1 MILVCKKK
9 PVNYS
14 NPSSDDNQLNNLTLE
29 EEFTDWCQGVPYMS
43 PHSTAQQHMY
53 QAFKIWS
60 YITPKRNVQALLYRQ
75 SISAWV
81 N

>member
-29 EEFTDWCQGVPYMS
+29 EEFTDWCQGVPYVTTFHS
-43 PHSTAQQHMY
+43 PATHVPSFQDMVLYYSKEKRSGTA
-53 QAFKIWS
+53 
-60 YITPKRNVQALLYRQ
+60 
-75 SISAWV
+75 ISSKYFCMG
-81 N
+81 